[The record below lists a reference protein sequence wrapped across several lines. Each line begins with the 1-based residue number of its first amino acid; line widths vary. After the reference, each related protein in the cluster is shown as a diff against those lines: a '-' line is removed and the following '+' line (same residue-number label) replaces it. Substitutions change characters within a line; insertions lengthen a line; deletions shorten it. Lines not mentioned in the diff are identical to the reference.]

1 MCPLELVIEHSSA
14 MTGRQKTNAL
24 AVAILALLV
33 SARCGRAS
41 QAASACDYQK
51 GGACQVEV
59 HGFARTY
66 VLHVPPNFRAG
77 SGGLVIAFHGAKSNG
92 SEFAAFT
99 QLNSTADKNGFAVAY
114 PDGLPNPGGA
124 TSWNSYF
131 NPTYGS
137 NAPDDSA
144 FAREMILSLQSNLRP
159 DPKKI
164 YVTGFSAGAHMAHR
178 LAVDDSDLIAAAA
191 IVEGSLWVERTGG
204 KLRPPEPKA
213 PISILIFH
221 TDADQVVHYCG
232 VDNGHV
238 VEASQD
244 DSFDYWSRANS
255 CKSVQ
260 PNSNL
265 CSKFLGHPTSVM
277 AKTATNCTAGT
288 EVQFYRLVGG
298 LHWWY
303 GGQLNVPPGNSNRP
317 YSSVLNSSTGTTTN
331 DVMWKFF
338 AAHPKP

>member
-1 MCPLELVIEHSSA
+1 
-14 MTGRQKTNAL
+14 MTYREKLNAL
-24 AVAILALLV
+24 PIAIFALLI
-33 SARCGRAS
+33 SALGCGRMS
-41 QAASACDYQK
+41 QAAPACDYK
-51 GGACQVEV
+51 NGGNCKVEV
-59 HGFARTY
+59 NGVTRTY
-66 VLHVPPNFRAG
+66 VLHVPRNFQPG
-77 SGGLVIAFHGAKSNG
+77 SGALVIAFHGAKSTG
-92 SEFAAFT
+92 SQFAAFT
-99 QLNSTADKNGFAVAY
+99 QLNWTADRNGFAVAY
-114 PDGLPNPGGA
+114 PDGLANPSGA

-131 NPTYGS
+131 NPTYGAD
-137 NAPDDSA
+137 APDDSA
-144 FAREMILSLQSNLRP
+144 FARAMIVSLQSNLRP

-178 LAVDDSDLIAAAA
+178 LAIEDSDLIAAAA
-191 IVEGSLWVERTGG
+191 IVEGSLWVQRSGSRLKTPDPRE
-204 KLRPPEPKA
+204 

-238 VEASQD
+238 IEASQD
-244 DSFDYWSRANS
+244 DTFNYWAHANS
-255 CKSVQ
+255 CKSVN

-277 AKTATNCTAGT
+277 AKAATSCSAGT

-303 GGQLNVPPGNSNRP
+303 RDQLNVPPGNSKRP
-317 YSSVLNSSTGTTTN
+317 YSSVLDASTGTTTN

-338 AAHPKP
+338 AAHAKHE